1 MSTQTYI
8 HIITLSAMADQ
19 IKEEQVDMK
28 EQSIQPTTQIANDNK
43 EVKYVEDNNDAKENK
58 PRSEKRS
65 IGDDDKKR
73 KEEHED
79 TKEIKKLKTEN
90 KEKKV
95 EEKDKDKKQKDEKK
109 QEKEK
114 IEIKPKFVFGAATS
128 FGSGFKIVKNIVNNN
143 NDNNSNDDDDD
154 ENKNASENDKKD
166 NKIISPNVKQ
176 FAFGSQFS
184 FGSGFNILKEK
195 KLDGKKPANL
205 QPASSKNNDHD
216 KNDSDKKSI
225 AENKEPEKNVK
236 LHKQEVK
243 SGEET
248 ETCLFQANMKLYQL
262 HNIKEGWKEKG
273 VGTLKLNK
281 DDTTQKSRIVMRSR
295 GILKVILNLP
305 LLKGFSIKKGFPGSL
320 QSEKFIRI
328 IALDDKNLPV
338 TYALKC
344 GNPSLIDELYDKIEE
359 LIQKV

>member
-1 MSTQTYI
+1 
-8 HIITLSAMADQ
+8 MADQ

-28 EQSIQPTTQIANDNK
+28 EQSIQPTTQIASDNE
-43 EVKYVEDNNDAKENK
+43 EVKDVENNNDDKENK

-65 IGDDDKKR
+65 IDDADKKR

-90 KEKKV
+90 KEEKV
-95 EEKDKDKKQKDEKK
+95 EEKDEDKRQKNEKK
-109 QEKEK
+109 QEEEK
-114 IEIKPKFVFGAATS
+114 IEIKPKFVFGATTN

-143 NDNNSNDDDDD
+143 NDNNSNDNNK
-154 ENKNASENDKKD
+154 NKNASENDRKD
-166 NKIISPNVKQ
+166 NGIISPNVKQ

-184 FGSGFNILKEK
+184 FGSGFNILREK
-195 KLDGKKPANL
+195 KLDGKKPASL
-205 QPASSKNNDHD
+205 QPVSSKNNDHD

-225 AENKEPEKNVK
+225 AKNQEPEKNVR

-273 VGTLKLNK
+273 VGILKLNK

-344 GNPSLIDELYDKIEE
+344 GNPSLIDELYDKVEE
-359 LIQKV
+359 LIQKN